1 MQHLDHFVSATLGLM
16 CDTQCSDY
24 NTLKQALYLQ
34 LGMKNQLLSLENS
47 RQHTVSSI
55 NNTNTLFIENKN
67 SKMIVKQSSN
77 I

>member
-1 MQHLDHFVSATLGLM
+1 M

-55 NNTNTLFIENKN
+55 NNTNTLFIQNKN
-67 SKMIVKQSSN
+67 PKDDREAVVSELPWFSQCN
-77 I
+77 IL